1 MPEEVATYVAA
12 VCRGLTK
19 AGVAASAK
27 HFPGH
32 GDTHVDSHLSLP
44 IIHKDASALARID
57 LVPFRTASDA
67 HAATIMIGHMALP
80 AVTGD
85 NTPASLSRA
94 IISDMLRGSLEYN
107 GVAVTDCL
115 EMGAVAAREGGVPQA
130 AVQALQAGADIAM
143 ICHGFDRQRNAV
155 EAAYSALRSGTL
167 DQGQILASG
176 RRIAALKDAFAG
188 NWDQVLGTMFD
199 EAGWARLKAENAA
212 LSRQA
217 YASGIA
223 LVRNPDDVI
232 PLPKSKTSE
241 SRGIT
246 IVLTPRMGLLN
257 PVMAGTGAS
266 TAAPS
271 GRREMRIAAA
281 GPTYLS
287 FAAGVSKRVNGASL
301 HDVYSSEE
309 PLSAEVGDAIDRG
322 LASSVL
328 FVTRNADR
336 AVWQLDRLREVLRRV
351 GKKGSRRLDKV
362 VVLASY
368 GPYDLLRS
376 APSPLVGEEGMGLDE
391 VGYVA
396 CFEPTPEAL
405 DAAAAVIF
413 GEEGAR
419 GKVPVCGGN
428 VLAGNDS

>member
-1 MPEEVATYVAA
+1 VTA

-19 AGVAASAK
+19 AGVAPSAK

-57 LVPFRTASDA
+57 LVPFRKASDA
-67 HAATIMIGHMALP
+67 HVATIMIGHMALP

-94 IISDMLRGSLEYN
+94 IISDMLRGSLEYD

-115 EMGAVAAREGGVPQA
+115 EMRAVSAREGGVPQA

-143 ICHGFDRQRNAV
+143 ICHRFDRQRDAV

-167 DQGQILASG
+167 DRRQILASG

-199 EAGWARLKAENAA
+199 EAGWARLKVENAM

-232 PLPKSKTSE
+232 PLPKPKTSE
-241 SRGIT
+241 SRGRGII

-257 PVMAGTGAS
+257 PVIASGAS
-266 TAAPS
+266 AGAAAPS

-287 FAAGVSKRVNGASL
+287 FAAGISKRVNGASL

-322 LASSVL
+322 LASAVL

-336 AVWQLDRLREVLRRV
+336 AAWQLDRLREVLRRV

-362 VVLASY
+362 VVLSSY
-368 GPYDLLRS
+368 EPYDLLRF
-376 APSPLVGEEGMGLDE
+376 ALDPLVGEEGMGLDE

-428 VLAGNDS
+428 VCPGNDSSE